1 MSSSAPIALS
11 GCGFGGEDVVANMS
25 FHDLVHEPV
34 HCAARR
40 CKQLKNFGAV
50 LIQAECLLNRLDLT
64 LDSMDARQE
73 FPFGLRGM

>member
-1 MSSSAPIALS
+1 
-11 GCGFGGEDVVANMS
+11 
-25 FHDLVHEPV
+25 
-34 HCAARR
+34 
-40 CKQLKNFGAV
+40 